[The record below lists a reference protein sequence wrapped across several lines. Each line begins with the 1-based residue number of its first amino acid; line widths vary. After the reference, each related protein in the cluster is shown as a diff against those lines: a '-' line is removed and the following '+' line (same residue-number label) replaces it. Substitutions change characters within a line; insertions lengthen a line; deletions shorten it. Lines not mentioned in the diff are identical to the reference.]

1 MYGNINC
8 NDINKYVLHELI
20 KIKIKTH
27 YNKENNQLLMTKEQ
41 LIQFCI
47 DLIKTIEKCS

>member
-1 MYGNINC
+1 MKNINELS
-8 NDINKYVLHELI
+8 IEELI

-27 YNKENNQLLMTKEQ
+27 YNKDNKQFIISKEQ

-47 DLIKTIEKCS
+47 DLIKTIEKCN

>member
-1 MYGNINC
+1 MNQEAIN
-8 NDINKYVLHELI
+8 ELI

-27 YNKENNQLLMTKEQ
+27 FDKENKKLLMTKEQ

-47 DLIKTIEKCS
+47 DLIKTIENCS

>member
-1 MYGNINC
+1 MNQEAI
-8 NDINKYVLHELI
+8 HELI

-27 YNKENNQLLMTKEQ
+27 YEEKDKQLLMTKEQ

-47 DLIKTIEKCS
+47 DLIKTIEKCN

>member
-1 MYGNINC
+1 MKNINELS
-8 NDINKYVLHELI
+8 IEELI

-27 YNKENNQLLMTKEQ
+27 YEEKDKQLLMTKEQ

-47 DLIKTIEKCS
+47 DLIKVIEG

>member
-1 MYGNINC
+1 MKNINELS
-8 NDINKYVLHELI
+8 IEELI
-20 KIKIKTH
+20 KLKIKTH
-27 YNKENNQLLMTKEQ
+27 YNKENKQFIISKEE